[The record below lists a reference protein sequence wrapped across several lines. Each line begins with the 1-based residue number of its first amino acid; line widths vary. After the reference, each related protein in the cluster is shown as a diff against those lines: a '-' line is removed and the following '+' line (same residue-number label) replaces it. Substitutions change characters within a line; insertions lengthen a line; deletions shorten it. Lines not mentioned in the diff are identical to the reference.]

1 MERKEQ
7 KKVALLKRLLS
18 LPPTIQLYHWQ
29 TRSNARHVAAGKLY
43 DALID
48 LNDQFME
55 SFMGKYH
62 RIRPSHKVN
71 LPIKC
76 LNAKSSV
83 AYLKENIAFF
93 SNLEKF
99 LPELKSS
106 TDLLS
111 IRDMIVA
118 ELNKTLYLFTLR

>member
-1 MERKEQ
+1 MEQ
-7 KKVALLKRLLS
+7 KKFLLLKRIMS

-29 TRSNARHVAAGKLY
+29 TRSNARHLAAGKLY
-43 DALID
+43 DAVVP

-55 SFMGKYH
+55 VFMGKYH
-62 RIRPSHKVN
+62 RVKTSSTIN
-71 LPIKC
+71 LSVKC
-76 LNAKSSV
+76 LNSKSAV
-83 AYLKENIAFF
+83 AYLKENIKFF

-118 ELNKTLYLFTLR
+118 ELNRTLYLFTLK

>member
-1 MERKEQ
+1 MEQ
-7 KKVALLKRLLS
+7 KKIVLLKRIMS
-18 LPPTIQLYHWQ
+18 LPPTIQLDHWQ
-29 TRSNARHVAAGKLY
+29 TRSNARHLAAGKLY
-43 DALID
+43 DAVVP

-55 SFMGKYH
+55 VFMGKYH
-62 RIRPSHKVN
+62 RVKTSSNVN
-71 LPIKC
+71 LSVKC
-76 LNAKSSV
+76 LNSKSVV
-83 AYLKENIAFF
+83 AYLKDNIKFF

-118 ELNKTLYLFTLR
+118 ELNRTLYLFTLK

>member
-1 MERKEQ
+1 MEQ
-7 KKVALLKRLLS
+7 KKIVLLKRIMS

-29 TRSNARHVAAGKLY
+29 TRSNARHLAAGKLY
-43 DALID
+43 DAVVP

-55 SFMGKYH
+55 VFMGKYH
-62 RIRPSHKVN
+62 RVKTSSNVN
-71 LPIKC
+71 LSVKC
-76 LNAKSSV
+76 LNSKSVV
-83 AYLKENIAFF
+83 AYLKDNIKFF

-118 ELNKTLYLFTLR
+118 ELNRTLYLFTLK

>member
-1 MERKEQ
+1 MEQ
-7 KKVALLKRLLS
+7 KKIVLLKRVLS

-29 TRSNARHVAAGKLY
+29 TRSNARHSAAGKLY
-43 DALID
+43 EALVG

-55 SFMGKYH
+55 VYMGKYH
-62 RIRPSHKVN
+62 RIKPAYKVN
-71 LPIKC
+71 LAIKS

-83 AYLKENIAFF
+83 AYLKDNIAFF

-111 IRDMIVA
+111 IRDMIVS
-118 ELNKTLYLFTLR
+118 ELNRTLYLFTLR